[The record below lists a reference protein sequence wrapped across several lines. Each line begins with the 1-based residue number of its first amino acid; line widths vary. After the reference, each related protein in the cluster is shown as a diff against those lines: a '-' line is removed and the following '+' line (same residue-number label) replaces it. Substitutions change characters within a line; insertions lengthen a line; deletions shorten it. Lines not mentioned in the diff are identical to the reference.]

1 MADLKTVT
9 MLVNVNIMSKRAESE
24 SESVLI

>member
-1 MADLKTVT
+1 MADFKTVT

-24 SESVLI
+24 SVSELI